1 MNSTLFALA
10 GFAGWALLLTF
21 LLLNMRGY
29 YAFLSS
35 KKIALNKFSPDGSD
49 VEGFGARLTR
59 AHLNCIEML
68 PMFAALVI
76 VASISNQ
83 MAIMEATAI
92 YILYARVAQST
103 IHMISTSLVAVLLRA
118 TCWVVQLVLLL
129 SYAYQLVMP
138 MFA

>member
-49 VEGFGARLTR
+49 VEGFGTRLTR

-76 VASISNQ
+76 VASISDH
-83 MAIMEATAI
+83 EF
-92 YILYARVAQST
+92 ILLST
-103 IHMISTSLVAVLLRA
+103 FNEINSNTHSCLQAVLHI
-118 TCWVVQLVLLL
+118 
-129 SYAYQLVMP
+129 
-138 MFA
+138 